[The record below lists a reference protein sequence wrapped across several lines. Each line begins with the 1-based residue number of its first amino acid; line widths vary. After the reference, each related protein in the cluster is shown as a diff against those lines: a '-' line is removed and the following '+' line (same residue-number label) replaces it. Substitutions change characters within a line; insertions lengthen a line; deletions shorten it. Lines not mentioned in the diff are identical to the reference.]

1 MYNIKT
7 LNKISAIIN
16 TELDAEKYNI
26 SDSLENYEGI
36 PIQNVREAI
45 LVSQHIIMLN
55 RLLDAVEVA
64 KEKNLIPALDGER
77 IIKELYKND

>member
-1 MYNIKT
+1 
-7 LNKISAIIN
+7 
-16 TELDAEKYNI
+16 
-26 SDSLENYEGI
+26 
-36 PIQNVREAI
+36 
-45 LVSQHIIMLN
+45 MLN